1 MLALYETEIVD
12 MPQVSYWLLRMLKG
26 QIRYEKMVEEKFLVG
41 DGRSERLSG
50 NYGLI
55 NQRVRNC

>member
-1 MLALYETEIVD
+1 MVDVNTFLAVFYVMIDDFGKISL
-12 MPQVSYWLLRMLKG
+12 P
-26 QIRYEKMVEEKFLVG
+26 VG
-41 DGRSERLSG
+41 LHQDPHAALSRSERLSG